1 MAVNLKLIATFLSVA
16 QHSSFRK
23 AAEELNRSLPAVSM
37 QIKQLEEQLGL
48 PLFQRTTRKVELTR
62 DGVQLLISAR
72 RAIAELDGGLT
83 RLQLSAEIQQ
93 GHLPIA
99 CVPTVSSTRLPK
111 ILTAY
116 ARKHPGVTVHVRE
129 LAQNALVDAVRHRE
143 VDFAIGAS
151 VERHRELDF
160 APIFNDDYYALL
172 PRGSRTGARSSA
184 IALRELAK
192 MPLLKLHGATAFRDH
207 IERAMEAAGLAFES
221 NYEFMHAH
229 TMIAMAE
236 AGLGVAVLPG
246 VGIPSGTRLKAVR
259 IVEPRLSRTIGV
271 LTVRGHRL
279 SPAARRFVELC
290 TRMIHTASSR

>member
-72 RAIAELDGGLT
+72 RAIAELDGGLM

-116 ARKHPGVTVHVRE
+116 ARKYPGVTVHVRE
-129 LAQNALVDAVRHRE
+129 LAQNALIDAVRHRE
-143 VDFAIGAS
+143 VDFAVGAAA
-151 VERHRELDF
+151 ERHRELDF
-160 APIFNDDYYALL
+160 APVFTDDYYALL
-172 PRGSRTGARSSA
+172 PRGSRTGGRSG
-184 IALRELAK
+184 IPLRELAK

-221 NYEFMHAH
+221 NYEFMHVN

-259 IVEPRLSRTIGV
+259 VTEPRLSRTIGI
-271 LTVRGHRL
+271 LTVRGHQF
-279 SPAARRFVELC
+279 SPAAQRFVDLC
-290 TRMIHTASSR
+290 TRMIHPAAK